1 MLPGDVVATATSDH
15 PSSPPNR
22 DRAAAVIEE
31 IRIRSLGVI
40 EESVLE
46 LSAGLTVI
54 TGETG
59 AGKTMLVT
67 ALGLLLGGRADT
79 GAVRTGA
86 RAARV
91 EGLVRADPTLEAMAE
106 EHGGET
112 ESGLLLLGRQVS
124 AEGRSRAFL
133 GGASVPASAL
143 ARVGEA
149 LVAVHGQSDQ
159 HRLLRP
165 EAQRDALDAYAGP
178 ALQAVLDAYRTGY
191 ARLRVVETE
200 LTEVLGSARER
211 AREADVLRLGLEEI
225 EAADPQ
231 PGEEESL
238 ATEESRLGFA
248 DTLRTAAET
257 AREALSSER
266 DAPDGLGALAAAR
279 RALESV
285 REHDPEVAG
294 LADRVAEVSYLLA
307 DVAADVASYATA
319 VETDPARLAG
329 VSERR
334 AALTALTRKYGETID
349 EVLEWARISAARL
362 FSLDGSDEQIAQ
374 LREEREQ
381 LRTTLAVDAAELTT
395 LRAAAGARLSA
406 VVTEELHSLS
416 MPDARFD
423 VRLDRV
429 PDATGLELDGQTWRF
444 TPTGVDE
451 TELLLAANTGSAP
464 RPLTKGASGG
474 ELSRV
479 MLAIEVALADTR
491 PVPTFVFDEV
501 DAGVGGKAAVEIGR
515 RLAALARSA
524 QVLVVTHLPQVAAF
538 ADQHVVVRKSSD
550 GSVTTSG
557 LTTLDD
563 PGRVQELSRMLAGLE
578 ESDTAM
584 AHAQELLEVAQES
597 RVGAPQ
603 ARSGRPRVSPRPSGG
618 RRTTRPS

>member
-1 MLPGDVVATATSDH
+1 
-15 PSSPPNR
+15 
-22 DRAAAVIEE
+22 VIEE
-31 IRIRSLGVI
+31 IRISSLGVI

-46 LSAGLTVI
+46 LGEGLTVI

-79 GAVRTGA
+79 GSVRTGA

-91 EGLVRADPTLEAMAE
+91 EGVVRADADLASIAE
-106 EHGGET
+106 EHGGEV
-112 ESGLLLLGRQVS
+112 EAGLLLLGRQVS
-124 AEGRSRAFL
+124 AERRSRAFL

-143 ARVGEA
+143 SRVGDA

-165 EAQRDALDAYAGP
+165 EAQREALDAFAGP
-178 ALQAVLDAYRTGY
+178 AVHDVLARYRTSY
-191 ARLRVVETE
+191 RQLRDTE
-200 LTEVLGSARER
+200 AELREVLGSARER

-225 EAADPQ
+225 EAVDPQ

-238 ATEESRLGFA
+238 AIEESRLGFA
-248 DTLRTAAET
+248 DTIRTAVET
-257 AREALSSER
+257 AREALSSDQ
-266 DAPDGLGALAAAR
+266 DAADALGAVAAAR

-285 REHDPEVAG
+285 REHDPEVAS

-307 DVAADVASYATA
+307 DVAADVASYATG
-319 VETDPARLAG
+319 VDTDPARLAA

-334 AALTALTRKYGETID
+334 AALTVLTRKYGETVE
-349 EVLEWARISAARL
+349 EVLEWSRTSAERL
-362 FSLDGSDEQIAQ
+362 MNLDGSDERIAE
-374 LREEREQ
+374 LRAEQER
-381 LRTTLAVDAAELTT
+381 LRAVLGADAAELST
-395 LRAAAGARLSA
+395 LRAEAAERLSTT
-406 VVTEELHSLS
+406 VTDELHSLS
-416 MPDARFD
+416 MPHARFI

-429 PDATGLELDGQTWRF
+429 PADGGLEIDGHHWRF
-444 TPTGVDE
+444 SPTGVDE
-451 TELLLAANTGSAP
+451 VELLLAANTGSEP
-464 RPLTKGASGG
+464 RARAKGASGG

-479 MLAIEVALADTR
+479 MLAIEVALAGTR

-538 ADQHVVVRKSSD
+538 ADCHVVVRKSSD

-557 LTTLDD
+557 LDTLDD
-563 PGRVQELSRMLAGLE
+563 SGRVQELSRMLAGLE

-584 AHAQELLEVAQES
+584 AHAQELLEVAQEA
-597 RVGAPQ
+597 RVPG
-603 ARSGRPRVSPRPSGG
+603 SGRPT
-618 RRTTRPS
+618 RRR